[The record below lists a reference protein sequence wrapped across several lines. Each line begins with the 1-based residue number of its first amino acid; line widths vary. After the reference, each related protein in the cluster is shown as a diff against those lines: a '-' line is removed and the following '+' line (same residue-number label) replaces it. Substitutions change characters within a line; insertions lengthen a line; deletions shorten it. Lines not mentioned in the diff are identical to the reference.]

1 MKKLLIIFSC
11 ILMMF
16 AIVACNQSGP
26 EVKPDAFEEANQ
38 AIPSSNVD
46 MNTAKDVTE
55 DQSAVFTEDFAKA
68 RTQVMSGVA
77 GVIMESTTDGQIDW
91 SKVLNHYLGS
101 SAKDLYNGSEVSDID
116 TTVKVDIDSMSG
128 KLSLECDELVL
139 KGSELDENNKPVER
153 VLSDIT
159 VDATLSGT
167 TISITVGGNLD
178 GKRFEIT
185 GTVTINTY
193 ATGEEDQIVPEF
205 KETDDFITIKN
216 LVTSED
222 YSLVSIKDI
231 ILDLTNV
238 GANLSVTVKGVA
250 TIPVGASLNGNVVL
264 SIAMK
269 EDGISSIAVKVNS
282 LTAKVD
288 AGVLG
293 NVSAS
298 IKDLSF
304 DLVVAGFSTSL
315 SVSEVSI
322 SGTLLPS
329 MDNIR
334 FKAGMKGFEFGS
346 TGMISIDSMEAT
358 VLGYEN
364 ISVAAK
370 VEGFNAD
377 TSTDTDEVLI
387 SFSFAAA
394 VSFEDQKI
402 GIRGEW
408 GKDLDPTDVSTFITI
423 AVLNGAPVEPNSLF
437 ELIVRVV
444 LPSTDG
450 DGTTV

>member
-1 MKKLLIIFSC
+1 M
-11 ILMMF
+11 
-16 AIVACNQSGP
+16 
-26 EVKPDAFEEANQ
+26 
-38 AIPSSNVD
+38 
-46 MNTAKDVTE
+46 
-55 DQSAVFTEDFAKA
+55 
-68 RTQVMSGVA
+68 
-77 GVIMESTTDGQIDW
+77 
-91 SKVLNHYLGS
+91 
-101 SAKDLYNGSEVSDID
+101 
-116 TTVKVDIDSMSG
+116 
-128 KLSLECDELVL
+128 
-139 KGSELDENNKPVER
+139 
-153 VLSDIT
+153 
-159 VDATLSGT
+159 
-167 TISITVGGNLD
+167 
-178 GKRFEIT
+178 
-185 GTVTINTY
+185 TINTY

-288 AGVLG
+288 AGALG

-304 DLVVAGFSTSL
+304 ELVAAGFSISL

-322 SGTLLPS
+322 SGTLLPNA
-329 MDNIR
+329 DNIR
-334 FKAGMKGFEFGS
+334 LRAEMKGFEFGS

-370 VEGFNAD
+370 VEDFRAN
-377 TSTDTDEVLI
+377 TSVDEVLP
-387 SFSFAAA
+387 SFKFGAA
-394 VSFEDQKI
+394 VSFESQTI
-402 GIRGEW
+402 GIRGEMYEL
-408 GKDLDPTDVSTFITI
+408 KPVKKLIT
-423 AVLNGAPVEPNSLF
+423 VLNGTPVTPKSLID
-437 ELIVRVV
+437 LIGID
-444 LPSTDG
+444 PTPDAG
-450 DGTTV
+450 DGV

>member
-1 MKKLLIIFSC
+1 MPDGEISSEIAKIKY
-11 ILMMF
+11 
-16 AIVACNQSGP
+16 IVDNAS
-26 EVKPDAFEEANQ
+26 F
-38 AIPSSNVD
+38 
-46 MNTAKDVTE
+46 
-55 DQSAVFTEDFAKA
+55 
-68 RTQVMSGVA
+68 
-77 GVIMESTTDGQIDW
+77 
-91 SKVLNHYLGS
+91 Y
-101 SAKDLYNGSEVSDID
+101 SAKDINIGATDFVVGLSAIVLEKISIPATVSVNGSIVLSMKTVIAKNEEGKEVS
-116 TTVKVDIDSMSG
+116 
-128 KLSLECDELVL
+128 
-139 KGSELDENNKPVER
+139 
-153 VLSDIT
+153 
-159 VDATLSGT
+159 TLSG
-167 TISITVGGNLD
+167 ISVNVKALD
-178 GKRFEIT
+178 
-185 GTVTINTY
+185 V
-193 ATGEEDQIVPEF
+193 
-205 KETDDFITIKN
+205 
-216 LVTSED
+216 
-222 YSLVSIKDI
+222 
-231 ILDLTNV
+231 
-238 GANLSVTVKGVA
+238 
-250 TIPVGASLNGNVVL
+250 
-264 SIAMK
+264 
-269 EDGISSIAVKVNS
+269 
-282 LTAKVD
+282 KVD
-288 AGVLG
+288 AGALG

-298 IKDLSF
+298 IKDLNF
-304 DLVVAGFSTSL
+304 ELVAAGFSISL

-437 ELIVRVV
+437 ELIVGVV
-444 LPSTDG
+444 LPPTDG

>member
-55 DQSAVFTEDFAKA
+55 DQSTVFTENFAKA
-68 RTQVMSGVA
+68 RTQVMSNSV
-77 GVIMESTTDGQIDW
+77 VGQIINASGSEEGIDW
-91 SKVLNHYLGS
+91 MGILNYILGNGS
-101 SAKDLYNGSEVSDID
+101 SKTLDDGSEDANID

-128 KLSLECDELVL
+128 TLTLGCGELVL
-139 KGSELDENNKPVER
+139 KGSELDENNNPVER
-153 VLSDIT
+153 VLSDIA

-193 ATGEEDQIVPEF
+193 ATGEEDQIVPKFE
-205 KETDDFITIKN
+205 ETDDFIMIKN

-250 TIPVGASLNGNVVL
+250 TILVDASLNGNVVL

-282 LTAKVD
+282 LNVKVD

-298 IKDLSF
+298 IKNLSF
-304 DLVVAGFSTSL
+304 ELVVAGFSTSL
-315 SVSEVSI
+315 SVSEVSL

-334 FKAGMKGFEFGS
+334 FKAGMKGFELDS
-346 TGMISIDSMEAT
+346 DRVVAIDTIEAT

-364 ISVAAK
+364 ISIAAK
-370 VEGFNAD
+370 VEDFRV
-377 TSTDTDEVLI
+377 DTDDVQP
-387 SFSFAAA
+387 SFKFGAA
-394 VSFEDQKI
+394 VSFESQTI

-444 LPSTDG
+444 LPPTDG

>member
-55 DQSAVFTEDFAKA
+55 DQSFVFTEAFAKA
-68 RTQVMSGVA
+68 RTQVMSNSV
-77 GVIMESTTDGQIDW
+77 VGQIINASGSEEGIDW
-91 SKVLNHYLGS
+91 MGILNYILGNGS
-101 SAKDLYNGSEVSDID
+101 SKTLDDGSEDANID

-128 KLSLECDELVL
+128 TLTLGCGELVL
-139 KGSELDENNKPVER
+139 KGSELDENNNPVER
-153 VLSDIT
+153 VLSDIA

-193 ATGEEDQIVPEF
+193 ATGEEDQIVPKFE
-205 KETDDFITIKN
+205 ETDDFIMIKN

-250 TIPVGASLNGNVVL
+250 TILVDASLNGNVVL

-282 LTAKVD
+282 LNVKVD

-298 IKDLSF
+298 IKNLSF
-304 DLVVAGFSTSL
+304 ELVVAGFSTSL

-334 FKAGMKGFEFGS
+334 FKAGMKGFELDS
-346 TGMISIDSMEAT
+346 DRVVAIDTIEAT

-364 ISVAAK
+364 ISIAAK
-370 VEGFNAD
+370 VEDFRV
-377 TSTDTDEVLI
+377 DTDDVQP
-387 SFSFAAA
+387 SFKFGAA
-394 VSFEDQKI
+394 VSFESQTI

-444 LPSTDG
+444 LPPTDG

>member
-1 MKKLLIIFSC
+1 MIFVGFWRTFFSVFVVNITRCFSLFYFLTLFSLFESNCNKTVSGLFSC
-11 ILMMF
+11 L
-16 AIVACNQSGP
+16 C
-26 EVKPDAFEEANQ
+26 
-38 AIPSSNVD
+38 
-46 MNTAKDVTE
+46 
-55 DQSAVFTEDFAKA
+55 AVFTEDFAKA
-68 RTQVMSGVA
+68 QTQVMSNSV
-77 GVIMESTTDGQIDW
+77 VGQIIEASGSEEGIDW
-91 SKVLNHYLGS
+91 VGILDYILGNGASK
-101 SAKDLYNGSEVSDID
+101 APAENGSAGIVF
-116 TTVKVDIDSMSG
+116 KSG
-128 KLSLECDELVL
+128 TLSLGCDELVL
-139 KGSELDENNKPVER
+139 EDENPKDGDENSIKYVFSDISVTVTPLEDGTISIGVQVSFKGDTIRDNISGKIVIDETDGPTFVPDGEISSEIAEIKYIVDNASFYSAKDINIGATDFVVGLSAIVLEKISIPATVSVNGSI
-153 VLSDIT
+153 VLSMKT
-159 VDATLSGT
+159 VIAKNEEGKEVSTLSG
-167 TISITVGGNLD
+167 ISVNVKALD
-178 GKRFEIT
+178 
-185 GTVTINTY
+185 V
-193 ATGEEDQIVPEF
+193 
-205 KETDDFITIKN
+205 
-216 LVTSED
+216 
-222 YSLVSIKDI
+222 
-231 ILDLTNV
+231 
-238 GANLSVTVKGVA
+238 
-250 TIPVGASLNGNVVL
+250 
-264 SIAMK
+264 
-269 EDGISSIAVKVNS
+269 
-282 LTAKVD
+282 KVD
-288 AGVLG
+288 AGALG

-298 IKDLSF
+298 IKDLDFELAIS
-304 DLVVAGFSTSL
+304 DFSTSL
-315 SVSEVSI
+315 SISEVSL
-322 SGTLLPS
+322 SGALLPM

>member
-1 MKKLLIIFSC
+1 M
-11 ILMMF
+11 
-16 AIVACNQSGP
+16 
-26 EVKPDAFEEANQ
+26 
-38 AIPSSNVD
+38 
-46 MNTAKDVTE
+46 
-55 DQSAVFTEDFAKA
+55 
-68 RTQVMSGVA
+68 
-77 GVIMESTTDGQIDW
+77 
-91 SKVLNHYLGS
+91 
-101 SAKDLYNGSEVSDID
+101 
-116 TTVKVDIDSMSG
+116 
-128 KLSLECDELVL
+128 
-139 KGSELDENNKPVER
+139 
-153 VLSDIT
+153 
-159 VDATLSGT
+159 
-167 TISITVGGNLD
+167 
-178 GKRFEIT
+178 
-185 GTVTINTY
+185 
-193 ATGEEDQIVPEF
+193 
-205 KETDDFITIKN
+205 IKN

-250 TIPVGASLNGNVVL
+250 TILVDASLNGNVVL

-282 LTAKVD
+282 LNVKVD

-298 IKDLSF
+298 IKNLSF
-304 DLVVAGFSTSL
+304 ELVVAGFSTSL

-334 FKAGMKGFEFGS
+334 FKAGMKGFELDS
-346 TGMISIDSMEAT
+346 DRVVAIDTIEAT

-364 ISVAAK
+364 ISIAAK
-370 VEGFNAD
+370 VEDFRV
-377 TSTDTDEVLI
+377 DTDDVQP
-387 SFSFAAA
+387 SFKFGAA
-394 VSFEDQKI
+394 VSFESQTI

-444 LPSTDG
+444 LPPTDG